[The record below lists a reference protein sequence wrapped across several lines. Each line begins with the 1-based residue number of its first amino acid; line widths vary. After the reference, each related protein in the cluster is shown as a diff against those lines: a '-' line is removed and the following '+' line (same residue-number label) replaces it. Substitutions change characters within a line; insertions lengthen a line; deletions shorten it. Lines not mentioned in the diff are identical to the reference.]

1 MLKLGNPK
9 RGTLKFIIIN
19 ESRDW
24 KDGKKG
30 FGKRW
35 HLNSW

>member
-1 MLKLGNPK
+1 LETIK
-9 RGTLKFIIIN
+9 RGLSKLQIIN
-19 ESRDW
+19 ESRDL

-35 HLNSW
+35 HANIG